1 MPKQKENVENIIK
14 RAVEAGRISAE
25 RSARDAF
32 KATEKRLYALPVLRV
47 KIRDDKERLAEI
59 RAYGPRSRSKSIT
72 RFCKSGAR
80 LTPDEIVEAIV
91 TDMEATIAA
100 DEYEGE
106 TIERALEIIS
116 GDAYIK
122 TVTGRYIDNLPDEEV
137 AEAISCDTSTVW
149 RNRKRLVQRLA
160 VRLYGADAAK

>member
-59 RAYGPRSRSKSIT
+59 R
-72 RFCKSGAR
+72 
-80 LTPDEIVEAIV
+80 
-91 TDMEATIAA
+91 
-100 DEYEGE
+100 EY
-106 TIERALEIIS
+106 
-116 GDAYIK
+116 
-122 TVTGRYIDNLPDEEV
+122 
-137 AEAISCDTSTVW
+137 
-149 RNRKRLVQRLA
+149 RNH
-160 VRLYGADAAK
+160 